1 MAKFRELNYNY
12 RLKNAQ
18 HFAFIQAFITALQA
32 ENFTAARIVAKLTA
46 LSGAFSE
53 EDRYYMLIRASE
65 IIAQRTAADEKR
77 DRYYT
82 RCADW
87 SWHGPA
93 ATWNCSTQ
101 PPRHC

>member
-53 EDRYYMLIRASE
+53 EDRYYMPESLRRSL
-65 IIAQRTAADEKR
+65 Q
-77 DRYYT
+77 
-82 RCADW
+82 
-87 SWHGPA
+87 
-93 ATWNCSTQ
+93 
-101 PPRHC
+101 